1 MAPIQPYGP
10 PPDEPRSD
18 EQVWQRVLRAAV
30 ASQQIIPE
38 AIAVGGTAA
47 ALYAHHRLSVDTD
60 HLLPHLKNN
69 FNAVRE
75 RLEASERWKTARVQ
89 PPVLILG
96 SLQEVEIGF
105 RQTRRSLPIETELLD
120 TPTGTLR
127 VPTLDE
133 LIGMKAY
140 LAYSRRATRDFLDFA
155 ALSSLADKENVLAT
169 LQRSQQRYGE
179 LQAKSVA
186 LEIAK
191 TLSAPEPYDLD
202 DVDLATYK
210 GIQPPWNHWDQVAA
224 QCRLLGN
231 KYGEALIGHR
241 DEN

>member
-1 MAPIQPYGP
+1 MDPNQPHGP
-10 PPDEPRSD
+10 PPEKSCFN

-30 ASQQIIPE
+30 TSQQIIPE

-47 ALYAHHRLSVDTD
+47 ALYAHHRLSMDTD
-60 HLLPHLKNN
+60 HLLPDLRNR
-69 FNAVRE
+69 FDAVRE
-75 RLEASERWKTARVQ
+75 RLEATENWKTARVQ

-105 RQTRRSLPIETELLD
+105 RQSRRSLPIETELLN
-120 TPTGTLR
+120 TPMGTLR

-140 LAYSRRATRDFLDFA
+140 LTYSRRATRDFV
-155 ALSSLADKENVLAT
+155 SSLMEKENVHAT
-169 LQRSQQRYGE
+169 LQRSQHRYGE
-179 LQAKSVA
+179 LQVNSVA
-186 LEIAK
+186 LDIAK

-210 GIQPPWNHWDQVAA
+210 GIQPPWNHWDQVST

-231 KYGEALIGHR
+231 AYGAALVLR
-241 DEN
+241 KDEL